1 MFLYLNFY
9 YIYAKILKL
18 SFMKKILSSLLLV
31 SATMTVFGQVQV
43 VLNENFETLTTGNL
57 AGQNSWL
64 TSGGTAIDYQI
75 NTIDAAHGKSLT
87 LLSGNSYTA
96 PTQTT
101 PNPNNRIAARQP
113 NITATASN
121 NIIQATADIYT
132 GSSTGAG
139 EYRFSIVGTVGSS
152 TTSTTIGG
160 FTFNI
165 ATRKLNGLGTFYNAT
180 SVPTLYLA
188 FADAT
193 APVFPVNSWITVS
206 FTYNKTTG
214 AMSWSWP
221 GGGGSISTD
230 PDQITGMIAKD
241 IYLQSLTAAGN
252 TVSNTVGFDNILAQ
266 FGSSSTLSVSDVNTV
281 QANKRSAISI
291 YPNPT
296 SDILNIKTDS
306 KINAVSVVDL
316 TGRKMNVRLEGD
328 KVDVRGLSAG
338 TYLIN
343 IETKDGISTE
353 KFIKK

>member
-1 MFLYLNFY
+1 
-9 YIYAKILKL
+9 
-18 SFMKKILSSLLLV
+18 MKKILSSLLLA
-31 SATMTVFGQVQV
+31 SATMTIFGQVQV
-43 VLNENFETLTTGNL
+43 LVNENFNTLTAGNL
-57 AGQNSWL
+57 GTDTTGATAGQNSWL
-64 TSGGTAIDYQI
+64 TLNGTNANYQI
-75 NTIDAAHGKSLT
+75 ATIDAAHGQSLNIT
-87 LLSGNSYTA
+87 SGNGYVATS
-96 PTQTT
+96 
-101 PNPNNRIAARQP
+101 NPNNRIAARLTTV
-113 NITATASN
+113 TATASN

-139 EYRFSIVGTVGSS
+139 EYRFAVVGTIGSA

-160 FTFNI
+160 FTFNV

-193 APVFPVNSWITVS
+193 APVLPVNSWVTVS

-230 PDQITGMIAKD
+230 PDQITGMVAKD
-241 IYLQSLTAAGN
+241 IYLQNLTATGN

-266 FGSSSTLSVSDVNTV
+266 FGSSSTLSISDVNTV
-281 QANKRSAISI
+281 QANKRNAISI

-296 SDILNIKTDS
+296 TDVLNIKADS
-306 KINAVSVVDL
+306 KINAVSIVDL
-316 TGRKMNVRLEGD
+316 TGRKVNVKLEGD